1 VTLHV
6 LGVEPRDVTAE
17 ALGLVVNAETPLP
30 LAELTI
36 TSGDDTVT
44 LGVLGASHAV
54 TARLAGRRITEQ
66 VSCDAVRAGGRPLP
80 ATDGAHGYRFDSTTD
95 VVDRARLEQTADWL
109 RRQATEVDG
118 WICGVF
124 PGDHTALTALTARR
138 DEPGG
143 WSWQTW
149 HLYPGDH
156 PSAGDAG
163 GVIVKTRS
171 RWQP

>member
-1 VTLHV
+1 MTLHV
-6 LGVEPRDVTAE
+6 LDVESRDVTAE

-36 TSGDDTVT
+36 THGDDTVT

-54 TARLAGRRITEQ
+54 TASLAGRRITEQ

-80 ATDGAHGYRFDSTTD
+80 ASNSARGYRFDSTTD
-95 VVDRARLEQTADWL
+95 VVDRTHLEQTADWL

-118 WICGVF
+118 WICGAF
-124 PGDHTALTALTARR
+124 PGDHTALTALTATR
-138 DEPGG
+138 DPSGG
-143 WSWQTW
+143 WAWRTW
-149 HLYPGDH
+149 HLYPGDK
-156 PSAGDAG
+156 G

-171 RWQP
+171 RWLP

>member
-6 LGVEPRDVTAE
+6 LDIESRDVTAE

-36 TSGDDTVT
+36 THGDDRVT
-44 LGVLGASHAV
+44 LAVLGASHAV
-54 TARLAGRRITEQ
+54 TASASGSRITEQ
-66 VSCDAVRAGGRPLP
+66 VSCDAVRGGGRPLP
-80 ATDGAHGYRFDSTTD
+80 VSDSASGYRFDSTTD
-95 VVDRARLEQTADWL
+95 TVDRTHLEQTADWL

-118 WICGVF
+118 WICGAF
-124 PGDHTALTALTARR
+124 PGDHTALTALTAAK
-138 DEPGG
+138 DSGG
-143 WSWQTW
+143 WAWRTW
-149 HLYPGDH
+149 HLYPGDK
-156 PSAGDAG
+156 G